1 MGNVVDDYRFTLGNS
16 QFVPIVVGAM
26 GVDISTADLALEAA
40 RLGGIGHISD
50 AMSLVVADKTFGT
63 RFSKA
68 KAARYRA
75 TKAGLDKSMVKF
87 DLGDLREAQHRNVQ
101 AVMSRKKGEGAVFIN
116 VMEKLTMGAA
126 TDTLQARLE
135 AALDGGI
142 DGITL
147 SAGLHTHSL
156 GLIKDHPRF
165 RDAKIGII
173 VSSLR
178 ALKIFLRSAK
188 RVDRLPDYIVVEGPL
203 AGGHLGFGYDWYEYN
218 LETIVE
224 EVLDYLREA
233 SLDIP
238 VIPAGGIFTG
248 TDAVGFLQ
256 GGASAV
262 QVATRFT
269 VSEEAG
275 LPNRAKQA
283 YFNANE
289 KDVVVS
295 SVSPTGYPLRMLT
308 TSPCLAGSNVTPQCE
323 PFGYALDSSGACAY
337 LDAYAATPTGKKGR
351 KLAVRGKI
359 CLCYHFSKKNCY
371 TCGHFVYRLKDT
383 THRLADGTYQ
393 LLSTEHIFKDYQFS
407 REHAIA
413 LPKKQPELIPA
424 TNEF

>member
-1 MGNVVDDYRFTLGNS
+1 MGNVVDDYRLTLGNS
-16 QFVPIVVGAM
+16 QFVPIVIGAM
-26 GVDISTADLALEAA
+26 GVDISTTGLALEAA

-87 DLGDLREAQHRNVQ
+87 DLGDLREAQHSNVE

-203 AGGHLGFGYDWYEYN
+203 AGGHLGFGYDWYEYS

-262 QVATRFT
+262 QVATR
-269 VSEEAG
+269 
-275 LPNRAKQA
+275 
-283 YFNANE
+283 
-289 KDVVVS
+289 
-295 SVSPTGYPLRMLT
+295 LR
-308 TSPCLAGSNVTPQCE
+308 
-323 PFGYALDSSGACAY
+323 
-337 LDAYAATPTGKKGR
+337 
-351 KLAVRGKI
+351 
-359 CLCYHFSKKNCY
+359 
-371 TCGHFVYRLKDT
+371 
-383 THRLADGTYQ
+383 
-393 LLSTEHIFKDYQFS
+393 
-407 REHAIA
+407 
-413 LPKKQPELIPA
+413 
-424 TNEF
+424 